1 MPTKEF
7 FDAIL
12 FDMDGLLTN
21 TEPLW
26 EQTTTKVTSQFGYRW
41 SESDHKNTIGYSFDN
56 LAKYIWNKCN
66 QINSPDWFLNE
77 LLESL
82 VSSFIGEIPLM
93 PGAEELL
100 SQVQKAKIPFGLV
113 TSNYRRIC
121 DLVRG
126 TLPDIHFD
134 VTITFEDVSK
144 PKPDPEGYLKAAKL
158 LGAEPKNV
166 LIFEDSGPGV
176 RAAAASGAKV
186 CAVPTYPGIE
196 ESERIRVVHSLTEV
210 NLKIIKNWYLD
221 W

>member
-1 MPTKEF
+1 MPIKEF

-26 EQTTTKVTSQFGYRW
+26 EQTTTKVTSQFGYQW
-41 SESDHKNTIGYSFDN
+41 NEEDHKNTIGYSFDN
-56 LAKYIWNKCN
+56 LANYIWNRCN
-66 QINSPDWFLNE
+66 KVYTPEWFLNE
-77 LLESL
+77 LLDSL
-82 VSSFIGEIPLM
+82 VTSFVGEIPLM
-93 PGAEELL
+93 PGAEDLL
-100 SQVQKAKIPFGLV
+100 LQVQNAKIPFGLV

-121 DLVRG
+121 DLVLG
-126 TLPDIHFD
+126 TMPDIHFD
-134 VTITFEDVSK
+134 VTITFDDVLK

-158 LGAEPKNV
+158 LGAQPKCV

-196 ESERIRVVHSLTEV
+196 ENEQIRIVHSLTEV
-210 NLKIIKNWYLD
+210 NLETIKNWYLD